1 MGQFKYKGVDAKGKT
16 VTGIIE
22 AEDRI
27 GAFNK
32 LKKLRIEA
40 DANKITEYGKGMSM
54 EIKIPGFGP
63 KVKGKDVV
71 IFTRQ
76 FATMVDA
83 GLPLVKGLDIISGS
97 AENPAF
103 SKTLKNV
110 KEQVEQGLTL
120 AEAMAKEPRAFNELY
135 TNMIRAGENGGIL
148 DIILERLSLQMEKS
162 QKLAREVKTALIYQI
177 TSNDTIL
184 PLPAFVGRQVMYYE
198 NRLFKKALKLRTGF
212 NVSFTTDY
220 YGYEFMP
227 GISQFYVQSK
237 KKIGNY
243 PYIDFFISLHL
254 KRAQIFFKW
263 EHLNAGM
270 MSYDYLLTPTTP
282 ALDRSFKF
290 GVSWNMFD

>member
-1 MGQFKYKGVDAKGKT
+1 MLDKFFYYDSLVVLKQHDFASHQIS
-16 VTGIIE
+16 TGIE
-22 AEDRI
+22 KDYSSW
-27 GAFNK
+27 K
-32 LKKLRIEA
+32 LH
-40 DANKITEYGKGMSM
+40 
-54 EIKIPGFGP
+54 F
-63 KVKGKDVV
+63 
-71 IFTRQ
+71 
-76 FATMVDA
+76 
-83 GLPLVKGLDIISGS
+83 
-97 AENPAF
+97 
-103 SKTLKNV
+103 
-110 KEQVEQGLTL
+110 
-120 AEAMAKEPRAFNELY
+120 
-135 TNMIRAGENGGIL
+135 
-148 DIILERLSLQMEKS
+148 
-162 QKLAREVKTALIYQI
+162 KTALIYQI